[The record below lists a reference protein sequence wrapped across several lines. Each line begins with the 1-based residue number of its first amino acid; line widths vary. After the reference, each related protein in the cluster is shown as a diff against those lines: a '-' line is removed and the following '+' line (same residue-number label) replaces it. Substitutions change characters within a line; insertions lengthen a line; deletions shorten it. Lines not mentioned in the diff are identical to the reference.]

1 MLSLSHIICIKSV
14 NNQPVTVSRIVSIS
28 GESYSLM
35 RSSDINQGSFLQ
47 AGLFEGSRPKRAM
60 KTPVAVLL
68 PSTYMH
74 GLAQAGTG
82 AMSGF
87 VALP

>member
-1 MLSLSHIICIKSV
+1 
-14 NNQPVTVSRIVSIS
+14 
-28 GESYSLM
+28 M
-35 RSSDINQGSFLQ
+35 RSSDINQGSFSQ
-47 AGLFEGSRPKRAM
+47 ADLFEGSRPKRAM

-68 PSTYMH
+68 PSTCVH
-74 GLAQAGTG
+74 GMAQTGTG